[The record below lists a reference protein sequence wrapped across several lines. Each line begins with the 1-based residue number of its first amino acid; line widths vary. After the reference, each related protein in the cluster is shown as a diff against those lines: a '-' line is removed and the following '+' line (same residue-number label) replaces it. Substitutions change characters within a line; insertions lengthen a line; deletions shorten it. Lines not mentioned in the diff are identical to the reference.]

1 MKRPNGVDVALATTR
16 AANSHNGP
24 LGTMGGQLQQIVEAA
39 VRDGQAPGVVAG
51 VARGDDV
58 EVVTS
63 GVADLT
69 GTPMR
74 RETLFRISST
84 TKPITAAAAL
94 TLVDARLLA
103 LEEPVDR
110 LLPEL
115 ADRRVLHRPDSP
127 LDDTVA
133 ADRPITVRDLLTLT
147 WGFGMQGA
155 MFLAEEPWPIVAAAE
170 SRGLHTFGAPQ
181 PQRMPGADVWMAG
194 LGELPLLAQPGERW
208 LYQTGSQVLGVLVA
222 RAAGKPF
229 DQVLRER
236 VLDPLGMKDTAFW
249 TPETGRLATLYERRD
264 GRLVES
270 DPANGQWSQPPAF
283 PDGSGGL
290 LSTVDD
296 LLRFGSMLRRDGAG
310 VLEQASAGA
319 MRRDQ
324 LTPAQRSRV
333 WPGFSFLEDRGWG
346 FGLSTRPDGAYG
358 WEGGLGT
365 TWFNVPDRDLTVVV
379 LTQRAADESG
389 MPAVCEQVLAAARH

>member
-1 MKRPNGVDVALATTR
+1 MD
-16 AANSHNGP
+16 S
-24 LGTMGGQLQQIVEAA
+24 QLQQIVDAA

-51 VARGDDV
+51 VGRGDHV
-58 EVVTS
+58 EVVTA
-63 GVADLT
+63 GVAGLA

-74 RETLFRISST
+74 RDTLFRISST
-84 TKPITAAAAL
+84 TKPITAATAM

-103 LEEPVDR
+103 LEEPVER

-115 ADRRVLHRPDSP
+115 ADRRVLRRPDSP

-170 SRGLHTFGAPQ
+170 SRGLHTFGPPQ
-181 PQRMPGADVWMAG
+181 PQQMPAADVWIAG

-208 LYQTGSQVLGVLVA
+208 LYQAGSQVLGVLIA
-222 RAAGKPF
+222 RAAGKRF
-229 DQVLRER
+229 DEVVRER
-236 VLDPLGMKDTAFW
+236 ILDPLGMQDTAFW

-270 DPANGQWSQPPAF
+270 DPPNGQWARPPAF
-283 PDGSGGL
+283 PDGAGGL

-296 LLRFGSMLRRDGAG
+296 LLRFGLMLRRGGAG
-310 VLEQASAGA
+310 VLEEASVDA
-319 MRRDQ
+319 MTRDQ

-346 FGLSTRPDGAYG
+346 FGLSIRPDGAYG

-365 TWFNVPDRDLTVVV
+365 TWMNVPDHDLTVVV

-389 MPAVCEQVLAAARH
+389 MPAVGEEVLAAARR